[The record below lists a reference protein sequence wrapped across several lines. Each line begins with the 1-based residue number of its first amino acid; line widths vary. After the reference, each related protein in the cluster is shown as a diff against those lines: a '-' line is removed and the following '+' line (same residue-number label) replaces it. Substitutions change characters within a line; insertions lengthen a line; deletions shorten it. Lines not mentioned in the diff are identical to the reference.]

1 MTERPAPQRRFHA
14 LLAAALLGLGSFALF
29 AWRIG
34 QPAAVY
40 FDETHYVPAARALI
54 AHGGPVNI
62 EHPLFAK
69 TVIAAGIL
77 LFGDNSLGWRL
88 PSAFLGSISIAAV
101 FWIALMMFQ
110 KVRPAVLTAL
120 LVVFDQ
126 TFFIQARIAMLEMP
140 MTACVLLAAGCLMQ
154 GARAST
160 GGRRWDYAGAVL
172 LGLAVGSKWLA
183 IPYAALFFAASG
195 WSKSRAHAHD
205 AGAIIDHV
213 LPDVAKL
220 GLVSVLTYLAT
231 FWPAFFY
238 THDAMTPGHL
248 LGFQFEM
255 LHAQSGHMQA
265 HPYQS
270 DWWQWPLM
278 LRPMWY
284 LFEKVNGRYEAVLLI
299 GNPAI
304 YWGGLIIAAVAASGW
319 LRRRSVQLQAA
330 LGIYVF
336 SLAVWILIPKQIGFF
351 YYSILRPLR
360 CAWLLPAFWKAMGN
374 AACAC

>member
-1 MTERPAPQRRFHA
+1 
-14 LLAAALLGLGSFALF
+14 
-29 AWRIG
+29 
-34 QPAAVY
+34 
-40 FDETHYVPAARALI
+40 
-54 AHGGPVNI
+54 
-62 EHPLFAK
+62 
-69 TVIAAGIL
+69 
-77 LFGDNSLGWRL
+77 
-88 PSAFLGSISIAAV
+88 
-101 FWIALMMFQ
+101 
-110 KVRPAVLTAL
+110 
-120 LVVFDQ
+120 
-126 TFFIQARIAMLEMP
+126 
-140 MTACVLLAAGCLMQ
+140 
-154 GARAST
+154 
-160 GGRRWDYAGAVL
+160 
-172 LGLAVGSKWLA
+172 
-183 IPYAALFFAASG
+183 
-195 WSKSRAHAHD
+195 
-205 AGAIIDHV
+205 
-213 LPDVAKL
+213 
-220 GLVSVLTYLAT
+220 
-231 FWPAFFY
+231 
-238 THDAMTPGHL
+238 
-248 LGFQFEM
+248 M